1 MKHLRLKTGL
11 QFGIVES
18 LLNFLIS
25 IAIFYAGL
33 AAYNSNSN
41 TIISLLITG
50 LAIYLASE
58 NFKKKSGGY
67 IETADVLVTSL
78 WMGLISG
85 VLGGVLGALHFQL
98 NPEIK
103 QTIRNQMELQ
113 LENQGQSDEM
123 IEKGLEMMEMFLQ
136 PGFLIAISI
145 VSLLIM
151 HLIVGGI
158 MSLFLK
164 KERSIFED

>member
-1 MKHLRLKTGL
+1 MKHIRLKTGL
-11 QFGIVES
+11 QYGIIES

-25 IAIFYAGL
+25 IAILYAGL
-33 AAYNSNSN
+33 AAYNSGSN

-50 LAIYLASE
+50 LAIFLATE
-58 NFKKKSGGY
+58 AFKKKSGGFM
-67 IETADVLVTSL
+67 EASDVVVTSL
-78 WMGLISG
+78 WMGLSSG
-85 VLGGVLGALHFQL
+85 FLGGVLGALHFHF

-103 QTIRNQMELQ
+103 DTIRNQMELQ
-113 LENQGQSDEM
+113 LENQGQSDEI
-123 IEKGLEMMEMFLQ
+123 IEKSIEMMEMFLQ

-145 VSLLIM
+145 FSLLLM

-158 MSLFLK
+158 LSLFLK